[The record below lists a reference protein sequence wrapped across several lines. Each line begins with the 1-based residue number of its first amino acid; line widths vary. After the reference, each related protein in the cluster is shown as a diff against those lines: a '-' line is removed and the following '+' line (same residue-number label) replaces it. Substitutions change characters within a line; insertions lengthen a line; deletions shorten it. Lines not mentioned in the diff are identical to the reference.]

1 MTPAMEHGALR
12 SQPLIQLEA
21 AGKSFG
27 TNIVLDGV
35 DFELRPGEVHALC
48 GENGAGKSTC
58 LGLLYGLHQPTTGR
72 ILCDG
77 NEQLIESPSHAQSLG
92 IGCVFQELS
101 LAGALSV
108 AENIFAGRVPT
119 RLGVVDWPELRR
131 RAEALLA
138 EFGLDIDV
146 SMPVDGLPI
155 SSRQIVEIA
164 KALSLNSRVLL
175 LDEPTSALAP
185 DEVDALFD
193 VLKSLTKKGI
203 GIVYVSHHMAEI
215 FQISDR
221 ITVLRDG
228 RRIST
233 LPVSETSQE
242 KVVAE
247 MIGGAHPGD
256 VTRSD
261 QGGGNEVLNVKNLT
275 HPGEFEDISFS
286 IKAGRDRWYGRSNGR
301 PPQRDCPVHRWTDAW
316 RDRRNQIAWQ
326 ASQLCVLA
334 ASDARWCRVCPRGPQ
349 DRRSISGTIAQ
360 RQPDFSQSF
369 RTHVC
374 RFHTCSTIKAASQAA
389 IDAFSVKT
397 SGITELVGDLSGG
410 NQQKIMLAKWLK
422 RAPALLIIEEPT
434 KGVDVGAKFQIHTEL
449 LRRAAEGMAI
459 LVVSSDFPELVSL
472 SSRILVV
479 HDVASWAMSRQLRQP
494 RLRFFNW
501 PPETLFHRWMQL
513 NPINQE
519 SRRDHDS
526 SSQFAHE
533 TTPVAPCPASLC

>member
-1 MTPAMEHGALR
+1 MASASVRDAPNA
-12 SQPLIQLEA
+12 QPLIQLDGV
-21 AGKSFG
+21 GKNFG
-27 TNIVLDGV
+27 TNTVLGGV
-35 DFELRPGEVHALC
+35 NFAVKPGEIHTLC

-58 LGLLYGLHQPTTGR
+58 LGLLYGLHQPSAGK

-77 NEQLIESPSHAQSLG
+77 VVQRIENPSHAQSLG

-108 AENIFAGRVPT
+108 AENIYAGRAPT
-119 RLGVVDWPELRR
+119 RLGVVNWPELRR
-131 RAEALLA
+131 RAENLLA

-146 SMPVDGLPI
+146 SMPVDSLPI

-193 VLKSLTKKGI
+193 VLRGLTKRGI

-215 FQISDR
+215 FRISDR

-228 RRIST
+228 RHIST
-233 LPVSETSQE
+233 LPVSDTSQE
-242 KVVAE
+242 QVVAE
-247 MIGGAHPGD
+247 MIGGAHPDDINRSGNVTGD
-256 VTRSD
+256 
-261 QGGGNEVLNVKNLT
+261 EVLNVKNLT
-275 HPGEFEDISFS
+275 LPGEFEDISFS
-286 IKAGRDRWYGRSNGR
+286 IKAGEIVGMAGLMGSHRSEIVRSIAGLIYGATGEISLQGE
-301 PPQRDCPVHRWTDAW
+301 PVKFTSLR
-316 RDRRNQIAWQ
+316 Q
-326 ASQLCVLA
+326 AMRAGIGFVPEERKTEGLFLEQSLSDNLIA
-334 ASDARWCRVCPRGPQ
+334 ASL
-349 DRRSISGTIAQ
+349 SEHT
-360 RQPDFSQSF
+360 SF
-369 RTHVC
+369 GVMRKE
-374 RFHTCSTIKAASQAA
+374 SIKAASIAA

-397 SGITELVGDLSGG
+397 SSISEHVGDLSGG

-472 SSRILVV
+472 STRILVV
-479 HDVASWAMSRQLRQP
+479 HEGRLMGDISAAEATESTLLQMAAGNSGPAAAFQPCHSGVAL
-494 RLRFFNW
+494 
-501 PPETLFHRWMQL
+501 
-513 NPINQE
+513 
-519 SRRDHDS
+519 
-526 SSQFAHE
+526 
-533 TTPVAPCPASLC
+533 